1 MIMVGWKTPAGP
13 GQNAAD
19 MHGSYKSA
27 IFVSSNERNSNLKI
41 KVMNNDKDNKNQ
53 SNKIVNIK
61 FDPSYAMGPLV
72 DQGVVT
78 VKDRAG
84 NKIRVLCID
93 AGLSGKQEVVGIHPK
108 IGVTTYNIKGEY
120 ESDESEY
127 DLHLE
132 YKLGLA
138 KEKFGYDVLAAIGFA
153 NGVFGDPDQYSPM
166 EQKMIMEMCVMLMS

>member
-1 MIMVGWKTPAGP
+1 
-13 GQNAAD
+13 
-19 MHGSYKSA
+19 
-27 IFVSSNERNSNLKI
+27 
-41 KVMNNDKDNKNQ
+41 
-53 SNKIVNIK
+53 
-61 FDPSYAMGPLV
+61 
-72 DQGVVT
+72 
-78 VKDRAG
+78 
-84 NKIRVLCID
+84 LCID